1 MVSRP
6 RFTTQEDKMRTST
19 SGQSSSRFTTEGY
32 QEDGLDLFLSYPIT
46 FACASFVGALICVLP
61 LYLFDAVEGLLYLT
75 FQVENLLSGFLG
87 RLYGTVWKSVIDA
100 FPDSYSTVRKLR
112 NYSFLF
118 NPVFLFFLPPV
129 YAGLHYMALKPEKPR
144 IRDIFKGFRRY
155 GSILV
160 LWWSLYLIPLLM
172 LFITWKSI
180 LVAPLFSAI
189 ALLAFPIFIDE
200 QKTVASAYGAAIK
213 AIFTFT
219 WHDWQ
224 GSLKKFGFWWPYG
237 LLAPIVAHVGIWV
250 LGIGVFFTVPFV
262 VCFQVSTYRDVF
274 EPDTPRD
281 TSEPNEPFQQEV
293 LEPWQE
299 YPFNIKARYIE
310 PLSRIRDRHYQIIGQ
325 IRSAN
330 DSIKPLLE
338 DSIESINNVCTKA
351 VHLSQ
356 HLQQIGDYLE
366 TTDRRTLHDEKIEI
380 MRRQLEEPPNT
391 AISAQYEEAL
401 RNLEEQIGNQ
411 RRLEE
416 LREQIDAQLVTIRT
430 SLGNTHA
437 KIMRIRA
444 TEISDTRLES
454 NDVSTDLQDLQIETD
469 ALLESL
475 GERAETA

>member
-6 RFTTQEDKMRTST
+6 RATTKEDKMRTNT
-19 SGQSSSRFTTEGY
+19 SSGSISRFTTEGY
-32 QEDGLDLFLSYPIT
+32 QDDGLDLFLSYPIT

-61 LYLFDAVEGLLYLT
+61 LYLFDAVEGLLYVN
-75 FQVENLLSGFLG
+75 FQVENLLSGFLDG
-87 RLYGTVWKSVIDA
+87 LYGTVRQSVIHA
-100 FPDSYSTVRKLR
+100 FPGSYSTLRKLQ

-155 GSILV
+155 GSTLV
-160 LWWSLYLIPLLM
+160 LWWLLYLIPLLM

-180 LVAPLFSAI
+180 LVVPLLSAI
-189 ALLAFPIFIDE
+189 ALLAFPIFIDRG
-200 QKTVASAYGAAIK
+200 QNVASAYSTAFK

-219 WHDWQ
+219 WHDWS
-224 GSLKKFGFWWPYG
+224 GSLKEFGFWWLYG
-237 LLAPIVAHVGIWV
+237 LLAPVVAHVGIWV
-250 LGIGVFFTVPFV
+250 IIGIFFTVPFV
-262 VCFQVSTYRDVF
+262 VCYQVSIYRDTF

-281 TSEPNEPFQQEV
+281 TFEPDEGFQQEV
-293 LEPWQE
+293 LEPWPE
-299 YPFNIKARYIE
+299 YPFNIKTKYIE
-310 PLSRIRDRHYQIIGQ
+310 PLSRIRDRHYQIIEQ

-366 TTDRRTLHDEKIEI
+366 TTDRQILHNEKIKI
-380 MRRQLEEPPNT
+380 MRRKLEEPPNT
-391 AISAQYEEAL
+391 EVYAQYEEAL
-401 RNLEEQIGNQ
+401 RTLEEQIGNQ

-437 KIMRIRA
+437 KIMRVRA

-454 NDVSTDLQDLQIETD
+454 NDVSTDLQDLQIEID
-469 ALLESL
+469 SLLESL
-475 GERAETA
+475 DGIEETA